1 MPGRKGKI
9 RPGKNFTNLRWKN
22 KKQACGKKQEQSPEI
37 IKFP

>member
-9 RPGKNFTNLRWKN
+9 RPGKYFINLRRKN
-22 KKQACGKKQEQSPEI
+22 KKTGLRKKQEQSPEI